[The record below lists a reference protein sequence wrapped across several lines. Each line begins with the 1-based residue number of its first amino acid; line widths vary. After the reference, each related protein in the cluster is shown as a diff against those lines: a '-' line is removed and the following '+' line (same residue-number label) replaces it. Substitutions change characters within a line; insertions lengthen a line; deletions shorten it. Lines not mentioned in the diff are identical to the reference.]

1 MLRLA
6 LLAVLGIAAGG
17 APEPVVV
24 SAAVSLTDVLQ
35 DLAPAYEAAGAGPVT
50 FNFAAS
56 NVLARQIV
64 NGAPVDV
71 FLSADAQQMALVQ
84 DAGLVEPGYPI
95 PLVGNE
101 LAVIVPAGDTSSSLD
116 VLRSPRLQ
124 RLAIGNPE
132 AVPAGVYAKHFLER
146 AGLWRDL
153 EGKLLPA
160 GNVRGVLAAVE
171 SGTADAGI
179 VYNTDART
187 SRRVRVAA
195 IISGANAPAIV
206 YPAAVIAGSR
216 RKPVAV
222 GFLAFL
228 ASEEAQ
234 RIFVRH
240 GFRRIGAQR

>member
-1 MLRLA
+1 VLRLA
-6 LLAVLGIAAGG
+6 LLAVLGIAAVG

-35 DLAPAYEAAGAGPVT
+35 DLAPAYEAAGGGRVT

-64 NGAPVDV
+64 AGAPVDV
-71 FLSADAQQMALVQ
+71 FLSADARQMALVQ
-84 DAGLVEPGYPI
+84 ETGLVEPGYPI

-101 LAVIVPAGDTSSSLD
+101 LALIVPAGDTSSSLD
-116 VLRSPRLQ
+116 LLRSPRLQ

-153 EGKLLPA
+153 EAKLLPA

-171 SGTADAGI
+171 NAAADAGI

-187 SRRVRVAA
+187 SRRVRIAA
-195 IISGANAPAIV
+195 TISGPNAPDIV

-216 RKPVAV
+216 RKPAAV
-222 GFLAFL
+222 RFIAFL

-234 RIFVRH
+234 GIFVRH
-240 GFRRIGAQR
+240 GFRRAGAQR